1 MTQPKTVN
9 ERPLATW
16 VKNLPA
22 GFTLIELLVV
32 IAIIAILAALLLP
45 ALSRAKGSAQRIACA
60 NNLRQV
66 RLALGIY
73 ATDNDGRMPPRE
85 PFTNRWPAQLQ
96 ANYSNVKLLRC
107 PADLEANKAAAIT
120 NAAPDEAARS
130 YLMNGFQDSLLEVF
144 GGASPPKGV
153 LLPPLRES
161 VIRRPADTIVFG
173 EKASASIQ
181 FYVVLATDATQYLP
195 DLEESRHGGALGF
208 PNKSGS
214 SNYAFGDGSVR
225 VVRYGQSLCPF
236 NLWAV
241 TEQGRMDYAVCRPH

>member
-1 MTQPKTVN
+1 MTPPEPSNK
-9 ERPLATW
+9 RPSAAC
-16 VKNLPA
+16 VRSLPA

-85 PFTNRWPAQLQ
+85 SVTNRWPAQLQ
-96 ANYSNVKLLRC
+96 ANYSDVKLLRC
-107 PADLEANKAAAIT
+107 MADTEANKAAAVT
-120 NAAPDEAARS
+120 NTAPDQAARS
-130 YLMNGFQDSLLEVF
+130 YLMNGFQDTLLETS
-144 GGASPPKGV
+144 GGALPPKGA
-153 LLPPLRES
+153 LLPALKES
-161 VIRRPADTIVFG
+161 VISRPADTIIFG
-173 EKASASIQ
+173 EKASTSSQ
-181 FYVVLATDATQYLP
+181 FYVVLASDANQYLP
-195 DLEESRHGGALGF
+195 DLEEGRHGGTLGLS
-208 PNKSGS
+208 NKSGS

-225 VVRYGQSLCPF
+225 VVRYGQSLCPL

-241 TEQGRMDYAVCRPH
+241 TDQGRADYAVCRPH